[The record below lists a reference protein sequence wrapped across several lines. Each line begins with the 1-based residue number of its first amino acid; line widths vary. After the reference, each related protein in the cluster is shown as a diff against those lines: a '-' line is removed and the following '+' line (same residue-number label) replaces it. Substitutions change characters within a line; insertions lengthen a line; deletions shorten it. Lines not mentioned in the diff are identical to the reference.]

1 MVATVTAVPAG
12 AGDSSFRPPT
22 LTPIRHHER
31 SGQDEISGIER
42 TRLPSGLRV
51 LTESMPELRSVAI
64 GFWVG
69 TGAVDEPDNLLGA
82 SHFLE
87 HLLFKGTDTRS
98 ASEIATR
105 SSPSAAT

>member
-1 MVATVTAVPAG
+1 MVSG
-12 AGDSSFRPPT
+12 AGT
-22 LTPIRHHER
+22 GL
-31 SGQDEISGIER
+31 GIER

-69 TGAVDEPDNLLGA
+69 TGAVDEPDALLGA

-87 HLLFKGTDTRS
+87 HLLFKGTDTAHRVRDRR
-98 ASEIATR
+98 TR
-105 SSPSAAT
+105 SSRSAAT